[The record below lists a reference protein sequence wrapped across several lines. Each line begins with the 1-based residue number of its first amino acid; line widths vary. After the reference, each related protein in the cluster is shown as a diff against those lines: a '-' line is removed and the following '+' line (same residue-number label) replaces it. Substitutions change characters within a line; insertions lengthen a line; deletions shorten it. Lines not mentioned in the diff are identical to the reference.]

1 MSRTARNRSTS
12 PPATCA
18 ADKEGLKK
26 SSPRK
31 RGSIFFTEKLG
42 SRLREND
49 DSPLFRRS
57 RSYFSRLKSG
67 IAIGRAI
74 SKARAA
80 RRTSASA
87 QRGPTRGRPTGK
99 QPSFNLQAV

>member
-1 MSRTARNRSTS
+1 MRVGFAGTPEFAQVALARLHDAGFTIPLVLTQPAHLQKLMSSTLDGEERNAARARY
-12 PPATCA
+12 
-18 ADKEGLKK
+18 L
-26 SSPRK
+26 R
-31 RGSIFFTEKLG
+31 

-87 QRGPTRGRPTGK
+87 
-99 QPSFNLQAV
+99 